1 MQTGNH
7 ENDVRIED
15 TAGADRVLDTAFGF
29 WRAALLLSA
38 DELGLFAALAS
49 GAMDAATAGARI
61 GIGVEEADN
70 LLEALT
76 QFGFV
81 ERRGDGYHNAPIAA
95 RFLDPSSPS
104 YLGRWLIMAR
114 ATMRDTDDLTR
125 RLRASRATTTS
136 DTPPAAGMWADI
148 AAILEIDRVQ

>member
-7 ENDVRIED
+7 EGNVHIEE

-49 GAMDAATAGARI
+49 GAMDTSTLAAHL
-61 GIGVEEADN
+61 GIGADEADG
-70 LLEALT
+70 LLDALA

-81 ERRGDGYHNAPIAA
+81 ERRCDGYHNAPIAA
-95 RFLDPSSPS
+95 RFLDPSSPA
-104 YLGRWLIMAR
+104 YLGRWFIMAR
-114 ATMRDTDDLTR
+114 ATMRDSDDLTR
-125 RLRASRATTTS
+125 RLRASRATATR
-136 DTPPAAGMWADI
+136 DIPPAAGMWADI
-148 AAILEIDRVQ
+148 AAIIETDRVQ